1 MDWVERARALAKL
14 GRWGLSMLR
23 HDARYPSPVPD
34 NPRFLSPLD
43 AAKRIPDR
51 AVVAVAGLGG
61 TQRASILFW
70 AIREAFESGGHPRK
84 LTLINLGGHGGRGMA
99 PGTMEEL
106 GRPGLCTRFVTSH
119 FETFHAMLNLADAGR
134 CELQCLPLGIMA
146 LLYDAQRRGTDTVV
160 ADTGIGT
167 FLDPRR
173 GRGSPVG
180 HRRAPQLVE
189 AVGGRLRYRMP
200 RIDVA
205 LFNVPAADRHGN
217 LYATHAAN
225 IGDSYEI
232 ARAAK
237 RNGGLVIANVGLL
250 VDKGYDRIFLPARDV
265 DAVVYYP
272 NTEQMVGFFHREPWL
287 AVTPNAESPVAEGLA
302 HARFVNRVA
311 RIAPRRSSVDEAVA
325 RLAADTLAT
334 AVRKGARVSIGTGL
348 SEQVPRIVFEHGRL
362 GDMTFLVES
371 GTVGGVPAPG
381 VLFGTAF
388 SPDAI
393 VSPAEIFKLCYRRL
407 DATCLGALQVDAK
420 GSVNVSKRGDGVR
433 DYIGPGGFIDFAE
446 TARVIV
452 FVCSW
457 MVRGEM
463 ALEDGTVRIVRR
475 GTPKFVERVDEVT
488 FNGPRA
494 LEAGKRVFYAT
505 PVGLFRLTARGIE
518 LVRVMPGI
526 DVHRDIVDF
535 AQMPVALPAGIRA
548 PLVSR
553 SIVTGQRFRVRVGPR
568 K

>member
-1 MDWVERARALAKL
+1 MNWFEQARALAKL

-23 HDARYPSPVPD
+23 RNTHYPSPVPD
-34 NPRFLSPLD
+34 NPRFLSPLE
-43 AAKRIPDR
+43 AAERIPDR
-51 AVVAVAGLGG
+51 AVVAVSGLGG

-70 AIREAFESGGHPRK
+70 AIREAFETRGHPRN

-106 GRPGLCTRFVTSH
+106 GQPGLCTRFVTSH
-119 FETFHAMLNLADAGR
+119 FETFHAMLELAEAGR
-134 CELQCLPLGIMA
+134 CELQCLPLGIIA

-160 ADTGIGT
+160 TDTGIGT

-180 HRRAPQLVE
+180 RRRAEQLVE
-189 AVGGRLRYRMP
+189 VVGGRLRYRMP

-217 LYATHAAN
+217 LYATNAAN

-250 VDKGYDRIFLPARDV
+250 VDKGHDDVFLPAKQV

-272 NTEQMVGFFHREPWL
+272 DTEQMAGFFHRDPWL
-287 AVTPNAESPVAEGLA
+287 AVTPNADVPVADALA
-302 HARFVNRVA
+302 HARFVNRLA
-311 RIAPRRSSVDEAVA
+311 GITSRRSAVDEAVV

-334 AVRKGARVSIGTGL
+334 QVRKGSRVSIGTGL
-348 SEQVPRIVFEHGRL
+348 PEDLPRIVFEHGRV

-371 GTVGGVPAPG
+371 GALGGIPAPG
-381 VLFGTAF
+381 VFFGTAF
-388 SPDAI
+388 GPDAI
-393 VSPAEIFKLCYRRL
+393 VSPANLFKLSYRRL

-420 GSVNVSKRGDGVR
+420 GNVNVSKRGDGVR
-433 DYIGPGGFIDFAE
+433 GYVGPGGFIDFAE
-446 TARVIV
+446 AAQTIV

-463 ALEDGTVRIVRR
+463 AVDNGIVRIVTR
-475 GTPKFVERVDEVT
+475 GAPKFVDRVDEVT

-494 LEAGKRVFYAT
+494 LKAGKRVFYAT
-505 PVGLFRLTARGIE
+505 PVGLFRLTTRGIE
-518 LVRVMPGI
+518 LARVMPGI
-526 DVHRDIVDF
+526 DVYRDIIDF
-535 AQMPVALPAGIRA
+535 TPMPVALPGGDRV
-548 PLVSR
+548 PLVPR
-553 SIVTGQRFRVRVGPR
+553 SIVTGQGFRVRVGSR